1 MELTFT
7 QFVRKPFTVDAV
19 RITEANI
26 HEVAEFVG
34 EVRYLD
40 QGKKRKPYIHVN
52 RRLVPNVLR
61 VFPGFWMT
69 QMGDNIRC
77 YANKVFLEQFVESN
91 PEIAEAF
98 VTIVGEEESAVVNG

>member
-1 MELTFT
+1 MELEFSS
-7 QFVRKPFTVDAV
+7 FVRKPFTVEAV

-26 HEVAEFVG
+26 AEVAEYVG

-40 QGKKRKPYIHVN
+40 EKNNKKPYIHVN

-69 QMGDNIRC
+69 RMGDNVRC
-77 YANKVFLEQFVESN
+77 YANKVFHDQFILAEDDVVAAVATITGDVEQ
-91 PEIAEAF
+91 
-98 VTIVGEEESAVVNG
+98 VVHG